1 MTNLTPREIVS
12 ELDRF
17 IIGQADAKR
26 AVAVAL
32 RNRSMTASR
41 SAAVTDARGWRSAT
55 CVRARLAI
63 CRTAGSDFSTAS
75 AISAYG
81 TSKTSRS
88 TNTARSVGVS
98 VSSTVSIA

>member
-1 MTNLTPREIVS
+1 MTEV
-12 ELDRF
+12 
-17 IIGQADAKR
+17 
-26 AVAVAL
+26 
-32 RNRSMTASR
+32 
-41 SAAVTDARGWRSAT
+41 RGRRSAT

-88 TNTARSVGVS
+88 TKTARSVGGR
-98 VSSTVSIA
+98 VSSTSSIAVDTLSARATSSATSAAVISGSGSHVPT